1 MPGGKSPLLLQGGTK
16 PQGLPYSARAIA
28 SWKSLVSVKIS

>member
-1 MPGGKSPLLLQGGTK
+1 MPGGESPLLLQGGGK
-16 PQGLPYSARAIA
+16 PRGLPYSARAMA